1 MSRFLFLV
9 VAIFFVV
16 MNVLLWRAEIAGRNK
31 IGSPVPVQTVWQKIL
46 TAPDVSSLEIRHRD
60 KKIGFCRWIPTVGER
75 VSDNDP
81 GLLPA
86 GDPLEGMVK
95 EPIGFEIDL
104 SGNIALDEQT
114 RLRFSFDLNLS
125 TNQAWQQFVVQLN
138 IRPMQWELRSI
149 ASEETVHFI
158 SDEAGRRQE
167 RMFKFRD
174 LRNPQKILGSIAGP
188 LVPSLLGMMGLPMD
202 LSQIQTEAA
211 RLKWEARNDWLTM
224 GNARIRV
231 YRLTLKFLEHYEIG
245 VLVSR
250 VGEILRVELP
260 EDVVLLNEALISF

>member
-1 MSRFLFLV
+1 MSRFLFLI

-16 MNVLLWRAEIAGRNK
+16 MNVLLWRAEVTGRNK

-46 TAPDVSSLEIRHRD
+46 TAPDVSSLEIRHRE
-60 KKIGFCRWIPTVGER
+60 KKIGFCRWIPTVPER
-75 VSDNDP
+75 NITNDAP
-81 GLLPA
+81 AA

-95 EPIGFEIDL
+95 EPTGFEIDL
-104 SGNIALDEQT
+104 TGNIALDEQT
-114 RLRFSFDLNLS
+114 RLRFSFDLNLA
-125 TNQAWQQFVVQLN
+125 TNQAWQQFNLQLN
-138 IRPMQWELRSI
+138 IRPMQWELHSV
-149 ASEETVHFI
+149 ASEEKLRFV
-158 SDEAGRRQE
+158 SEEGGRRQE
-167 RMFKFRD
+167 RLFKFKD
-174 LRNPQKILGSIAGP
+174 LRNPEKVLGSIAGP

-202 LSQIQTEAA
+202 LSQIQTEAG

-231 YRLTLKFLEHYEIG
+231 YRVTLKFLEHYEIS

-260 EDVVLLNEALISF
+260 EDVVLVNEALINF

>member
-1 MSRFLFLV
+1 MSRFLFLL

-16 MNVLLWRAEIAGRNK
+16 MNVLLWRAEVTGRNK
-31 IGSPVPVQTVWQKIL
+31 IGSPVPVQTVWQKII
-46 TAPDVSSLEIRHRD
+46 TAPDVSSLEIRHRE
-60 KKIGFCRWIPTVGER
+60 KKIGFCRWIPTVPER
-75 VSDNDP
+75 AGDSEPPPD
-81 GLLPA
+81 

-95 EPIGFEIDL
+95 EPTGFEIDL

-125 TNQAWQQFVVQLN
+125 TNQAWQEFVAQLS
-138 IRPMQWELRSI
+138 IRPMQWELRSLARDQTLRFI
-149 ASEETVHFI
+149 TEEG
-158 SDEAGRRQE
+158 GRRQD
-167 RMFKFRD
+167 RVFKFKD
-174 LRNPQKILGSIAGP
+174 LRNPQKVLGSIAGP

-202 LSQIQTEAA
+202 LSQIQTEAG

-231 YRLTLKFLEHYEIG
+231 YRLTLKFLEHYEIS

-260 EDVVLLNEALISF
+260 EDVVLVNEALINF